1 MKTHRKS
8 DYLRCPEIEYHQNA
22 IVVFQYH
29 VDEYKHCCIDFHS
42 LDSLEVDKSRCMIS
56 VLVVMFRIQQYP
68 KMFELDDELHLKKNN
83 IVCFFCY
90 LFGFFLVCPHC
101 KMHVNYPLL
110 PYIKNVAA
118 VVFISFLLTHSYSPK
133 SSGRTSVIFKRINDL

>member
-1 MKTHRKS
+1 MKTYRKS
-8 DYLRCPEIEYHQNA
+8 DFLRCPEIEYHQNA

-56 VLVVMFRIQQYP
+56 VLVVMFRTQQYP
-68 KMFELDDELHLKKNN
+68 KMFELDDELHLKKN
-83 IVCFFCY
+83 IVCFFVIY
-90 LFGFFLVCPHC
+90 LVFFLVCRISKC
-101 KMHVNYPLL
+101 MNYPLL
-110 PYIKNVAA
+110 PYIKNVAE
-118 VVFISFLLTHSYSPK
+118 VVFMSFLLTHSYSPK

>member
-1 MKTHRKS
+1 MKTYRKS

-22 IVVFQYH
+22 IVVFQYR

-56 VLVVMFRIQQYP
+56 VLVVMFRTQQYP
-68 KMFELDDELHLKKNN
+68 KMFELDDELHLKTKYSL
-83 IVCFFCY
+83 FFCY
-90 LFGFFLVCPHC
+90 LFGFFCFVVCHIPKC
-101 KMHVNYPLL
+101 MNYPLL
-110 PYIKNVAA
+110 PYMKNVAA
-118 VVFISFLLTHSYSPK
+118 VVFMSFLLTHSYSPK